1 LDSIFSQ
8 NSPPVSSTEKAQGNR
23 LTDEML
29 FCLHN
34 IIFKHQKKRKKE
46 EEKKNPTQMAP
57 ITTAAD

>member
-1 LDSIFSQ
+1 
-8 NSPPVSSTEKAQGNR
+8 
-23 LTDEML
+23 ML

>member
-1 LDSIFSQ
+1 
-8 NSPPVSSTEKAQGNR
+8 
-23 LTDEML
+23 ML

-34 IIFKHQKKRKKE
+34 IIFIHQKKRKKE